1 MRGTVQMFQILSRNK
16 IRTDRREGCWLSIG
30 VETFVFQ
37 FAFQTYQD
45 QDKQNCNF
53 YFCFV
58 RV

>member
-1 MRGTVQMFQILSRNK
+1 MFQILSRNK

-53 YFCFV
+53 YLLKFFPNI
-58 RV
+58 